1 MTFGIWPGLNIPKP
15 DPHVCEWHELL
26 FNVYKDCDQDGTVH
40 YDGHWYCK
48 EHVEGAKEGKNE

>member
-15 DPHVCEWHELL
+15 DPHVCEGWDVL
-26 FNVYKDCDQDGTVH
+26 FQNREDCKEEGTIH

-48 EHVEGAKEGKNE
+48 EHIEGAKGQAQ